1 MNAAESTCRA
11 HFDSLPM
18 EALVDAAH
26 SASSADA
33 GRALERESL
42 YLFDFAAL
50 LAPAA
55 GARLEELARRSH
67 GTTLRRF
74 GRTMQLYAPLYVS
87 NECVET
93 CTYCSFARPN
103 DIERRT
109 LPVEAV
115 LAEAKILAA
124 RGFRHLL
131 LVSGEHP
138 RHVSPAYVAE
148 ILRGLAPE
156 FPSLS
161 VEVQPQTEEV
171 YRAWVEAGCD
181 GLVVYQETYDPEAYA
196 RVHLAGKKKDPHWRL
211 ETPDRGARAGMRK
224 LGIGAL
230 LGLADWRLE
239 AVHLAA
245 HARYLM
251 RRHWRTSVSISL
263 PRLRP
268 AAFSIAPPHPVSDR
282 DLVRLVCAFRVFLP
296 DVGISLSTRE
306 SPELRDHL
314 VPLGVTQMS
323 AGSRTEP
330 GGYSA
335 PETAEKQFEIEDA
348 RPVEQVVRAVRE
360 KGYDPVWKD
369 WESALH
375 G

>member
-1 MNAAESTCRA
+1 MSFLEHLREIPLAPILNAAQNASGTEVERA
-11 HFDSLPM
+11 LSSDSL
-18 EALVDAAH
+18 D
-26 SASSADA
+26 
-33 GRALERESL
+33 L
-42 YLFDFAAL
+42 YDFAAL
-50 LAPAA
+50 LSPEADS
-55 GARLEELARRSH
+55 RLERMARRSH
-67 GTTLRRF
+67 DITLRRF
-74 GRTMQLYAPLYVS
+74 GRTIQLFAPLYLS

-103 DIERRT
+103 AIERRT
-109 LPVEAV
+109 LTVDEVEA
-115 LAEAKILAA
+115 EANILSAQ
-124 RGFRHLL
+124 GFRHLL

-138 RHVSPAYVAE
+138 KRVSPSYVE
-148 ILRGLAPE
+148 SILERLAPR

-171 YRAWVEAGCD
+171 YSGWVRAGSD
-181 GLVVYQETYDPEAYA
+181 GLVVYQETYDREAYA
-196 RVHLAGKKKDPHWRL
+196 RVHLAGKKRDFEWRL
-211 ETPDRGARAGMRK
+211 DTPERGARAGFRR

-251 RRHWRTSVSISL
+251 RESWRAMVSISL

-268 AAFSIAPPHPVSDR
+268 AAFAIAPAHPVSDR
-282 DLVRLVCAFRVFLP
+282 DFVRLVCALRMFVP
-296 DVGISLSTRE
+296 DAGITLSTRE
-306 SPELRDHL
+306 SARLRDG
-314 VPLGVTQMS
+314 VIPLGVTSMS

-335 PETAEKQFEIEDA
+335 PSVAEKQFEIADLRTPQE
-348 RPVEQVVRAVRE
+348 VFCAVRDQ
-360 KGYDPVWKD
+360 GYDPVWKD
-369 WESALH
+369 WEVALH